1 MEAAPLYTLCDVLAD
16 ARFALLYS
24 GRFPDS
30 HTASLINLAE
40 EAGAQAGADKGLRT
54 RLAFVL
60 VEAYQNIIR
69 HRSLDDPDTGR
80 SLLLLRISPG
90 QQEVLTMNPVAIAER
105 TALEK
110 RLADLE
116 GMDAHALR
124 HRSREH
130 LSQGARTQRG
140 GAGLGLLGMARRA
153 KVPLA
158 HTFVPID
165 DQHMRFTLHVRPAG
179 EELPNPSRS
188 ELLFRLACES
198 RLILAC
204 TLPVD
209 AAIGTLLH
217 RLVRAEVEG
226 AHAPSDEAEKVLS
239 HLLTEAR
246 AHSTQQSILAVHV
259 VQDAPVL
266 SWVVPVPRV
275 RDAARWPSAPP
286 GMTASAT
293 SPAHRSYSVP
303 L

>member
-1 MEAAPLYTLCDVLAD
+1 MEAAPLHTLCDVLAD

-40 EAGAQAGADKGLRT
+40 EAGAQARADKGLRT

-69 HRSLDDPDTGR
+69 HRSLDDTEAGR
-80 SLLLLRISPG
+80 SLLLLRIGPG
-90 QQEVLTMNPVAIAER
+90 QQEVLTMNPVANTER
-105 TALEK
+105 SALEK

-124 HRSREH
+124 NRSREH

-165 DQHMRFTLHVRPAG
+165 GQHMRFTLHVQPSG
-179 EELPNPSRS
+179 EGSPNPLRP
-188 ELLFRLACES
+188 ELLFRLACET

-209 AAIGTLLH
+209 AATGTLLH

-226 AHAPSDEAEKVLS
+226 AHALSDEAEKVLS

-246 AHSTQQSILAVHV
+246 THSIQQSILAVHV

-266 SWVVPVPRV
+266 SWVVPAPRV

-286 GMTASAT
+286 GMAT
-293 SPAHRSYSVP
+293 GDAGPAHHSYSV
-303 L
+303 LL